1 MFKYLLFAV
10 IGLVCLIIL
19 FSQCR
24 SIGDRFRE
32 RMDEFQ
38 KRRQER
44 MHDRREWRERRWDRQ
59 QSPPIDDEQGEDDG
73 HRRHIFNR
81 FGRFRRDNTSDE

>member
-1 MFKYLLFAV
+1 MFKYLLFVV

-24 SIGDRFRE
+24 GIGERFRE

-38 KRRQER
+38 NRRQER
-44 MHDRREWRERRWDRQ
+44 MHDRREWKEHRWDRQ
-59 QSPPIDDEQGEDDG
+59 PPPIDEEQGEDDG
-73 HRRHIFNR
+73 RRRHIFNR